1 MTETALVGDI
11 PLKQQMIVGR
21 QTPLRRLAQP
31 EDIAAAVSY
40 LASEDAKFVT
50 GHSLNVNGGDV
61 DLMRM
66 LIS

>member
-1 MTETALVGDI
+1 
-11 PLKQQMIVGR
+11 MIVGR

-50 GHSLNVNGGDV
+50 GHSLNVNGG
-61 DLMRM
+61 M